1 MWELMGEAISYFS
14 TAFVV
19 YVNRVGI
26 EDGVSFGGGSYI
38 YGPSGKLLARAA
50 YLDPEFLV
58 HSIDLTAVREARTR
72 WLFRRDE
79 KPDVILR
86 SLERVVRAPE
96 D

>member
-1 MWELMGEAISYFS
+1 MGEAISYFS
-14 TAFVV
+14 TAFVI

-26 EDGVSFGGGSYI
+26 EDGVSFGGGSFI
-38 YGPSGKLLARAA
+38 YGPSGRLLARAA
-50 YLDPEFLV
+50 YLDPDFLV
-58 HSIDLTAVREARTR
+58 HRLDLTAVREARKR

-79 KPDVILR
+79 KPEIILR